1 MRLVVGLLF
10 IVLARIDGLTLS
22 LSLPGPDQVNQQQ
35 ARESEEVA
43 HWAAQLKSGDLEE
56 RRDAVMRLS
65 SLDGDAA
72 TSALVSGLDDSSP
85 LVRALVLDGLGE
97 RSTPAV
103 ISLIAARLA
112 SDKDPF
118 VKKTAAYALA
128 RSKGSQRT
136 EALITGLK
144 DKDQEV
150 RGAAAVALGDHPEP
164 AAIAPLGSALT
175 DKNDFVRA
183 QSARALGING
193 AAASP
198 AVPAMIRILGSDPD
212 GEVKRQIAIAL
223 GLIGDRTAIPALE
236 RASRDSDSYLAQ
248 AARDSLRMIQDK

>member
-10 IVLARIDGLTLS
+10 IVLAPIAGSSLS
-22 LSLPGPDQVNQQQ
+22 LSPAGPDQVNQKQ
-35 ARESEEVA
+35 ARESEEVT

-65 SLDGDAA
+65 DMDGEAA
-72 TSALVSGLDDSSP
+72 ISALVSGLNDSSP
-85 LVRALVLDGLGE
+85 LVRALVLDGLAE
-97 RSTPAV
+97 RSNPAV

-118 VKKTAAYALA
+118 VRKTAAYALA
-128 RSKGSQRT
+128 RSNGAQRT
-136 EALITGLK
+136 EALIAGLK

-164 AAIAPLGSALT
+164 AAIAPLGLALT

-183 QSARALGING
+183 QSARALGINRS
-193 AAASP
+193 AASP

-212 GEVKRQIAIAL
+212 NEVKRQIVTAL

-236 RASRDSDSYLAQ
+236 RASHDGDSYLAQ
-248 AARDSLRMIQDK
+248 AARDSLKMIQEK